1 MICKACNDGIGEHS
15 LFCKR
20 YEKAYKNSEL
30 VQIAKNIHALML
42 AGIIALLVMQTITT
56 IAIIWVSK

>member
-1 MICKACNDGIGEHS
+1 MICKACNDGNG
-15 LFCKR
+15 
-20 YEKAYKNSEL
+20 KAYKNTEPKWYRLQSEL

>member
-1 MICKACNDGIGEHS
+1 MICKACNDGNG
-15 LFCKR
+15 
-20 YEKAYKNSEL
+20 KAYKNSEL